1 MPEPNAR
8 GPRTRTHPAT
18 QASAPNPGKR
28 PAGAPRDRRDKPH
41 PTEEPRTEPPPPQR
55 GGPTK
60 KGGAAPP
67 TPAPQQPD
75 TPPPPQPATRG
86 KGKPGTTPTN
96 AERERTTEN
105 VPQGRNDRLKWKTLS
120 VRPDQAVLL
129 VAADLLE
136 DLAARGAARAGIGLG
151 SLTKTLLA
159 LGVSDTS
166 FDLPQVPSIVDL
178 VW

>member
-1 MPEPNAR
+1 MPEPKAR

-60 KGGAAPP
+60 KGGGGTADTGPTTTRHAA
-67 TPAPQQPD
+67 A
-75 TPPPPQPATRG
+75 PQPATQG
-86 KGKPGTTPTN
+86 KGKPGTTPSN

-166 FDLPQVPSIVDL
+166 FDLPQVPSIIDL